1 MNHFHPTILIVLL
14 QRHPHALNKS
24 SLNAGRWHKWQNN
37 HRSVSRRLCSSSGS
51 PTATLCPSWD
61 QASLWNSVHL
71 RIYFFFWGGVFS
83 CDKWEFCTVV
93 LCDCYTTEQASKE
106 FVRPQIMFFKKL
118 EEPVKILIFG
128 SPETSPSSWRAVK
141 FNLSRFQD
149 HFPSS
154 KEGAIPWAGHR
165 KNHKWVPLLFF
176 FAVKSALLPPL
187 IFCITRGFIPWRLSG
202 VTMRE
207 FIICGTKCRWLF
219 IGP

>member
-1 MNHFHPTILIVLL
+1 MTQVAEQSQECEQETLFQLWLSHS
-14 QRHPHALNKS
+14 HALSQLGPGFLVKFS
-24 SLNAGRWHKWQNN
+24 SFKDL
-37 HRSVSRRLCSSSGS
+37 
-51 PTATLCPSWD
+51 
-61 QASLWNSVHL
+61 
-71 RIYFFFWGGVFS
+71 FFFWGGVFS